1 MKTPKAL
8 LPLLDDGVI
17 DTVVSRLQ
25 SGKEATV
32 YIVTSGSKTRCAKVY
47 KHAQQRSFHKAA
59 EYTEGRKARG
69 SRNARAAGKHTQYG
83 RKVQESEWKNAE
95 VNALYKLYG
104 ADVRVPKPFGVFDG
118 VLLMEL
124 VLDANGCPAP
134 RLGEVEMTTT
144 QAVEWHAFMIRQ
156 IVCMLCTGLIHGDLS
171 EYNVLIGPEGPVI
184 IDLPQAV
191 DAAGNNNAFRML
203 ARDVNNLRVTFSR
216 VAPELLETEYAL
228 EIWGLYEA
236 AELTPETPL
245 TGIYKRDETVAD
257 VGAVLD
263 QIEEAR
269 REAEARQRG
278 REQAQED
285 FGLS

>member
-8 LPLLDDGVI
+8 LPLFEDGII
-17 DTVVSRLQ
+17 DAVVSRLQ

-32 YIVTSGSKTRCAKVY
+32 YIVTSGSATRCAKVY
-47 KHAQQRSFHKAA
+47 KHAQQRSFQKAA

-69 SRNARAAGKHTQYG
+69 SRNARAAGKRTQYG
-83 RKVQESEWKNAE
+83 RKVQEAEWKNAE
-95 VNALYKLYG
+95 VDALYKLYG

-118 VLLMEL
+118 VLLMDL
-124 VLDANGCPAP
+124 VLDADGRPAP
-134 RLGEVEMTTT
+134 RLGEVEMTPA
-144 QAVEWHAFMIRQ
+144 QAVEWHTFMIRQ
-156 IVCMLCTGLIHGDLS
+156 IVRMLCAGVIHGALS
-171 EYNVLIGPEGPVI
+171 EYNVLIGPDGPVI

-191 DAAGNNNAFRML
+191 DAAGNNNAFRMF
-203 ARDVNNLRVTFSR
+203 ARDVNNLRTTFGR

-236 AELTPETPL
+236 AELEPETPL
-245 TGIYKRDETVAD
+245 TGLFVRDESAAD
-257 VGAVLD
+257 VDAVLD

-278 REQAQED
+278 REEAQED
-285 FGLS
+285 ADPS

>member
-17 DTVVSRLQ
+17 DTVVSQLQ

-32 YIVTSGSKTRCAKVY
+32 YIVTSGAKTLCAKVY
-47 KHAQQRSFHKAA
+47 KHAQQRGFHKAA
-59 EYTEGRKARG
+59 EYIEGRKSRG
-69 SRNARAAGKHTQYG
+69 SRNARAAGKRTQYG
-83 RKVQESEWKNAE
+83 RKLQESEWKNAE

-104 ADVRVPKPFGVFDG
+104 AGVRVPQPFGVFDG
-118 VLLMEL
+118 VLLMGL
-124 VLDANGCPAP
+124 VLNAEGRPAS
-134 RLGEVEMTTT
+134 RLSEVEMTVT
-144 QAVEWHAFMIRQ
+144 QAIEWHTFMIRQ
-156 IVCMLCTGLIHGDLS
+156 VVRMLCTGLIHGDLS
-171 EYNVLIGPEGPVI
+171 EYNVLIGPDGPVI

-203 ARDVNNLRVTFSR
+203 ARDINNLRVTFGR
-216 VAPELLETEYAL
+216 IAPQLLETEYAL
-228 EIWGLYEA
+228 EIWGLYET
-236 AELTPETPL
+236 AELSPETPL
-245 TGIYKRDETVAD
+245 SGIYKRDESVAD

-278 REQAQED
+278 REQALNNFER
-285 FGLS
+285 

>member
-8 LPLLDDGVI
+8 IPLFHDGII
-17 DTVVSRLQ
+17 DAVVSRLQ

-32 YIVTSGSKTRCAKVY
+32 YIVTSGSETRCAKVY
-47 KHAQQRSFHKAA
+47 KQAQQRSFQKAA

-69 SRNARAAGKHTQYG
+69 SRNARAAGKRTQYG
-83 RKVQESEWKNAE
+83 RKIQEAEWKNAE
-95 VNALYKLYG
+95 VDALYKLYG

-124 VLDANGCPAP
+124 VLDSDGRPAP
-134 RLGEVEMTTT
+134 RLGEVEMTST
-144 QAVEWHAFMIRQ
+144 QAVEWHTFMIRQ
-156 IVCMLCTGLIHGDLS
+156 IVRMLCAGLIHGDLS
-171 EYNVLIGPEGPVI
+171 EYNVLIGPDGPVI

-203 ARDVNNLRVTFSR
+203 ARDINNLRATFGKVS
-216 VAPELLETEYAL
+216 PELLETEYAL

-236 AELTPETPL
+236 AELEPDTPL
-245 TGIYKRDETVAD
+245 TGLFTRDETAAD

-278 REQAQED
+278 REQAQD
-285 FGLS
+285 DSHPS

>member
-17 DTVVSRLQ
+17 DTVVSQLQ

-47 KHAQQRSFHKAA
+47 KHSQQRSFHKAA

-104 ADVRVPKPFGVFDG
+104 ADVRVPQPFGVFDG

-124 VLDANGCPAP
+124 VLDANGNPAP
-134 RLGEVEMTTT
+134 RLGEIEMTAA
-144 QAVEWHAFMIRQ
+144 QAVEWHALMIQQVVR
-156 IVCMLCTGLIHGDLS
+156 MLCSGLIHGDLS
-171 EYNVLIGPEGPVI
+171 EYNVLIGPQGPVI

-203 ARDVNNLRVTFSR
+203 ARDVNNLRVTFGR
-216 VAPELLETEYAL
+216 EAPELLETEYAL

-236 AELTPETPL
+236 AQLSRETPL
-245 TGIYKRDETVAD
+245 SGIYVRDETVAN

-285 FGLS
+285 SHLS